1 MDMKELKE
9 SAFQATRIIKRIIIV
24 IRVVDLRNRPRP
36 HRQMTM
42 EMTVQIKEE
51 VDQDVVRQ
59 EEVRQ
64 DALIIIRTIVATVTI
79 VIMVM
84 DIVHHEFHRNRQGQ
98 FCDPLM
104 STRDRRSENPKVDP
118 CPWGP

>member
-1 MDMKELKE
+1 MDTKELRE
-9 SAFQATRIIKRIIIV
+9 SAFRVYRTINRIIII
-24 IRVVDLRNRPRP
+24 IRTVDLRNHPHL

-42 EMTVQIKEE
+42 EITIQIEVE
-51 VDQDVVRQ
+51 VDQDV
-59 EEVRQ
+59 VRQ
-64 DALIIIRTIVATVTI
+64 DALIIIRMIVATVMI

-84 DIVHHEFHRNRQGQ
+84 DIVHHELHRNRQGQ
-98 FCDPLM
+98 FCDLLM